1 MEHRSLSVLSCD
13 LVFFI
18 SVLCTVINNVTAV
31 PCNFATSKDGFKAE
45 CDHCRLTKFPGDYPA
60 AVTRLDISFNFLT
73 SLVGLADPRFIGLR
87 QLDVSHNSLTSLPDD
102 AFRDTPH
109 LQELSLEGNALC
121 SLSGDVFRGLHNL
134 TQLTLSHTKLTQLSH
149 VTLSHVT
156 QLTYLD
162 LSNNQL
168 DPVPTEALCQTPWLQ
183 VLNLGTNA
191 LRTVGDNVFMPL
203 LNLQHL
209 TLNRN
214 KLSVIHQTA
223 FNGLRK
229 LQVLDLSGNSLA
241 LDNSTYPPGVF
252 RPLVAL
258 EELYLAGNDDSA
270 EGDYPLNVFTPLPS
284 LRVLSIDTFS
294 DAYFGAAFTSLT
306 RLTSLTLASFDSRG
320 CGLRRLTN
328 QTLHAFGHSGLRTV
342 VIRDCPVLDVEVCA
356 FCDLPKLS
364 SLTVNLG
371 EHILHLPSL
380 LLALYGLQNQTMD
393 LVDFSDNRCLDLP
406 NILDMTNTKYLYNTC
421 IKQLD
426 LSNNDIAGM
435 SSRGLRM
442 DSPWLKCLRHIDV
455 SYNKLS
461 SCDKSVFMKLLF
473 GATNMEIIEAQNQ
486 RAFTVGDNDRRP
498 GDASKQSDITLKIN
512 TAKSLRVFNLKAA
525 VQELSQL
532 PKGINFTEGGNISTL
547 NLAYDGAF
555 YCDSTITGLTAI
567 KDFDFSGNNCHVLG
581 TGLFQ
586 HMTTLRR
593 LNISN
598 VHVTQDFLL
607 ANGSELLRPLGHLE
621 VLDLSDNDL
630 MDLPDDLLR
639 HQLRLSWLGLAWNRF
654 QTVPVDVSMQT
665 SLSNLDLSHN
675 NIPSL
680 DSDVRQTLDNLA
692 ANHTVTLRLRGN
704 PLTCTCQS
712 LDMVSWLATTVVRLD
727 GDNHNMA
734 YDDDYDDNGRDYP
747 CVLEDGGM
755 GSTGSVMAQW
765 EAHWRRCVGLA
776 FLTVSAVAL
785 LVQVLGLLL
794 TYLLWSKWTYVR
806 HAWYVLRH
814 LRLPRRHDFENDAVF
829 VYADCD
835 LELAFKIRKAVGLA
849 RPGLRLSLLAD
860 DIMPGS
866 FLADGIASSMER
878 SWKVVLLVTQTFL
891 QDDWSGYSV
900 LQAQGSISDTLPD
913 RVLVL
918 MVGPLQP
925 WTAREPSHLSMRTL
939 LRMIPESC
947 VYHVPGAFTPRHN
960 IWTTLGDRI
969 ARDPI

>member
-1 MEHRSLSVLSCD
+1 MEQRCPPGFSCSLILLTFAMLTFRD
-13 LVFFI
+13 
-18 SVLCTVINNVTAV
+18 VTSV
-31 PCNFATSKDGFKAE
+31 PCNFVTSEGGTKAA
-45 CDHCRLTKFPGDYPA
+45 CNNRRLTQFPGDYPA
-60 AVTRLDISFNFLT
+60 AVTWLDISSNFLT
-73 SLVGLADPRFIGLR
+73 SLDGLANPRFTALHH
-87 QLDVSHNSLTSLPDD
+87 LDVSNNLLTSLPAD

-134 TQLTLSHTKLTQLSH
+134 TQLTLSQTKLTELSH

-168 DPVPTEALCQTPWLQ
+168 DSVPTEALCHTPWLQ

-191 LRTVGDNVFMPL
+191 LRTVGDNVFMPM

-209 TLNRN
+209 ILKSN
-214 KLSVIHQTA
+214 KLTVLHQAA
-223 FNGLRK
+223 FHGLRK
-229 LQVLDLSGNSLA
+229 LRVLDLSDNSLA
-241 LDNSTYPPGVF
+241 LDNSTYSPGVF
-252 RPLVAL
+252 SPLVAL
-258 EELYLAGNDDSA
+258 EELYLTGNDDSA
-270 EGDYPLNVFTPLPS
+270 EGDYPLNVFMPLPS
-284 LRVLSIDTFS
+284 LRALSIDTFS
-294 DAYFGAAFTSLT
+294 DTNFGAAFTSLT

-320 CGLRRLTN
+320 CGLKRLTN
-328 QTLHAFGHSGLRTV
+328 HTLHAFRHSGLRTL
-342 VIRDCPVLDVEVCA
+342 VIRDCPLLDVETCA
-356 FCDLPKLS
+356 FCDLPRLS
-364 SLTVNLG
+364 CLSVYRG
-371 EHILHLPSL
+371 RHFLHLSSL

-393 LVDFSDNRCLDLP
+393 LVDFSDNRRRDLP
-406 NILDMTNTKYLYNTC
+406 TILDMTNTKYLYNTC
-421 IKQLD
+421 ITQLN
-426 LSNNDIAGM
+426 LRKNDIAGM
-435 SSRGLRM
+435 SSRGLRI
-442 DSPWLKCLRHIDV
+442 DSPWLKCLRHVDM

-461 SCDKSVFMKLLF
+461 SGDRSLFMKLLL
-473 GATNMEIIEAQNQ
+473 GATNMEVFEAQNQ
-486 RAFTVGDNDRRP
+486 RAFAVGDNNRP
-498 GDASKQSDITLKIN
+498 TGDASRQPDITLKLN
-512 TAKSLRVFNLKAA
+512 TARSLRVFNLRAA
-525 VQELSQL
+525 VQELGQL
-532 PKGINFTEGGNISTL
+532 PKGINFTQGGNITTL
-547 NLAYDGAF
+547 NLAYDGAY

-567 KDFDFSGNNCHVLG
+567 KDLDFSGNNCHVLS

-593 LNISN
+593 LNVSN

-607 ANGSELLRPLGHLE
+607 ANGSELLRPLRDLE

-630 MDLPDDLLR
+630 MDLPDDLLQ
-639 HQLRLSWLGLAWNRF
+639 HQLNLSWLGLARNRF

-712 LDMVSWLATTVVRLD
+712 LDMVRWLATTVVRLD
-727 GDNHNMA
+727 GDNHNLA

-806 HAWYVLRH
+806 HAWRVLRH
-814 LRLPRRHDFENDAVF
+814 LRLPRRHDFEKDAVF
-829 VYADCD
+829 VHADDD
-835 LELAFKIRKAVGLA
+835 LELAVKVKEAVGIA

-866 FLADGIASSMER
+866 FLAEGIARSVER

-918 MVGPLQP
+918 MVGPLQA
-925 WTAREPSHLSMRTL
+925 WTAREPSHLSLRTL

-947 VYHVPGAFTPRHN
+947 VYHVPGAVTSRHN
-960 IWTTLGDRI
+960 IWATLGDRFT
-969 ARDPI
+969 RHES